1 MTIVLDLDHCL
12 IYASYSE
19 LEGLPLI
26 GKRGY
31 LHLYHRPGLDQFLT
45 FLAKMKNWDIVFY
58 TSSKASYARWVIK
71 SMSVP
76 FEYQL
81 FSRSNTKKKY
91 TEIGEVYLKS
101 LAKIE
106 MKVENSDRRTIVLD
120 DRPDL
125 WDETGVEL
133 VSIDPWHGELSDTE
147 LEQAIR
153 RIIKIA
159 HKKNVRSL
167 NLNLK
172 RQ

>member
-31 LHLYHRPGLDQFLT
+31 LHLYHRPWLSQFLT

-58 TSSKASYARWVIK
+58 TSSKAYYARWVIK

-81 FSRSNTKKKY
+81 FSRSKTKKKY
-91 TEIGEVYLKS
+91 TETGEVYLKS
-101 LAKIE
+101 LAKNE
-106 MKVENSDRRTIVLD
+106 MKVEDSDRRTIVLD

-133 VSIDPWHGELSDTE
+133 VAIDPWHGELSDTE

-153 RIIKIA
+153 RILKRVHNHNRMNFI
-159 HKKNVRSL
+159 L
-167 NLNLK
+167 NLNTK
-172 RQ
+172 